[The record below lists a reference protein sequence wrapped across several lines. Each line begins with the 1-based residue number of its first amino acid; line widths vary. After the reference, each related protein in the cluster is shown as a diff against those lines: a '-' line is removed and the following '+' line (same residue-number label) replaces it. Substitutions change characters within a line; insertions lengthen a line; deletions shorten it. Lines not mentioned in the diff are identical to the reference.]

1 VACVGEQTRLPVS
14 RILHHDPALAALFQN
29 RPPIVQPQ
37 LLYKVSTMTKAITP
51 ELSTPTS
58 SHRQLDAFIGKWHAE
73 GASYADGQQAADP
86 LASAVPW
93 RSNESY
99 EWLPGGFF
107 VLHRWDAM
115 IGERVFK
122 GTQILGFDGNE
133 GGFFTRLFDNAGN
146 HPEYHAEV
154 VGDTWTFT
162 DKSTRAT
169 VTIAN
174 DGNEM
179 RFNWEWREDGEKWLP
194 LCDRV
199 ARRVAAEA

>member
-1 VACVGEQTRLPVS
+1 
-14 RILHHDPALAALFQN
+14 
-29 RPPIVQPQ
+29 
-37 LLYKVSTMTKAITP
+37 MTQAITP
-51 ELSTPTS
+51 ELPKPTA

-73 GASYADGQQAADP
+73 GFSYADGQQAADP

-93 RSNESY
+93 RSDESY

-115 IGERVFK
+115 TGERVFQ

-133 GGFFTRLFDNAGN
+133 GGYFTRHFDNAGN
-146 HPEYHAEV
+146 HPEYQAKV

-169 VTIAN
+169 VTVAN

-179 RFNWEWREDGEKWLP
+179 RFNWEWRKDGEKWLP

-199 ARRVAAEA
+199 ARRVAAET